1 MESEL
6 AEIKGIGEK
15 TLEKLTEAGLG
26 TLMTLATS
34 SPTEVAS
41 VAGMSETVARKLIKN
56 AREALSLGF
65 EKAKDFAKKRDS
77 IKKIGTGCKAFDDM
91 LEGGFESGALSE
103 IYGEWG
109 VGKTQICH
117 LLVVRALLEDKK
129 SKAIYID
136 SENTVRKDRLV
147 DFAKANGLEADDV
160 LDRVYISR
168 AYNSDHQMLLID
180 EVERMVQ
187 ADNSYRILIVD
198 SLTSHFRAEFIG
210 RGTLANRQQKLNKHM
225 HQLLKIADIY
235 NMVVIVSNQV
245 QSDPGQMFGNPIK
258 PIGGNI
264 VGHASTIRIYLRRGK
279 AGSIH
284 ADLVDSPN
292 LPRNECNFM
301 LTRDGFKDI

>member
-1 MESEL
+1 
-6 AEIKGIGEK
+6 
-15 TLEKLTEAGLG
+15 
-26 TLMTLATS
+26 
-34 SPTEVAS
+34 
-41 VAGMSETVARKLIKN
+41 
-56 AREALSLGF
+56 
-65 EKAKDFAKKRDS
+65 
-77 IKKIGTGCKAFDDM
+77 M
-91 LEGGFESGALSE
+91 LDGGFESGALSE

-109 VGKTQICH
+109 VGKTQLCH
-117 LLVVRALLEDKK
+117 LLVVRALLENKG
-129 SKAIYID
+129 SKAIFID
-136 SENTVRKDRLV
+136 TENTIRKDRLI
-147 DFAKANGLEADDV
+147 DFAKANGIDTELALNNILV
-160 LDRVYISR
+160 SR

-180 EVERMVQ
+180 EVEKMLQ
-187 ADNSYRILIVD
+187 NDNTIRILVVD

-235 NMVVIVSNQV
+235 NLVVVVSNQV

-292 LPRNECNFM
+292 LPRNECNFL
-301 LTRDGFKDI
+301 LTKDGFEDT